1 MTENQALIGVLVRIK
16 AVLFSSLLFAAT
28 SPANAA
34 VRAAA
39 IPSNPGD
46 FIVALQPGGPAAGE
60 MPDCDPELTS
70 IGSLFMAG
78 QTSVSA
84 TCSMASTSASTVVS
98 GTASNPT
105 LAASTGDAGFTS
117 GTIAADCKSSQVV
130 NLQLT
135 ITMAG
140 STMNSFSGKV
150 FQACAFVMQFPD
162 ASSSRLLGT
171 IELNGL
177 LGSEDGAVV
186 NNTVNVSIEA
196 KVFVTSGSGAFA
208 GYSGSGTF
216 TQSQEININPNSQ
229 GTGGD
234 SAIAQP
240 PAVTNFCTTKGIS
253 SCTAQGI
260 GAWCTA
266 NQGPQGSECSSIL
279 AQVKTA
285 AVAKSSVADFAASD
299 NNKMSLK
306 LVKSPGGVRILS
318 PAPAPGSPK
327 AAAKV
332 TASTKVKVT
341 APVGAT
347 CTVKTNTGKIV
358 GVGKVS
364 GKYSL
369 VNVAPRAR
377 SYAFAT
383 SIVSTCKTKTGK
395 VLTSNRVK
403 IKP

>member
-1 MTENQALIGVLVRIK
+1 M
-16 AVLFSSLLFAAT
+16 
-28 SPANAA
+28 
-34 VRAAA
+34 
-39 IPSNPGD
+39 
-46 FIVALQPGGPAAGE
+46 
-60 MPDCDPELTS
+60 
-70 IGSLFMAG
+70 
-78 QTSVSA
+78 
-84 TCSMASTSASTVVS
+84 
-98 GTASNPT
+98 
-105 LAASTGDAGFTS
+105 
-117 GTIAADCKSSQVV
+117 
-130 NLQLT
+130 
-135 ITMAG
+135 
-140 STMNSFSGKV
+140 
-150 FQACAFVMQFPD
+150 
-162 ASSSRLLGT
+162 
-171 IELNGL
+171 
-177 LGSEDGAVV
+177 
-186 NNTVNVSIEA
+186 
-196 KVFVTSGSGAFA
+196 
-208 GYSGSGTF
+208 
-216 TQSQEININPNSQ
+216 
-229 GTGGD
+229 
-234 SAIAQP
+234 
-240 PAVTNFCTTKGIS
+240 
-253 SCTAQGI
+253 
-260 GAWCTA
+260 
-266 NQGPQGSECSSIL
+266 
-279 AQVKTA
+279 KTA

-347 CTVKTNTGKIV
+347 CVVKTNTGKVV